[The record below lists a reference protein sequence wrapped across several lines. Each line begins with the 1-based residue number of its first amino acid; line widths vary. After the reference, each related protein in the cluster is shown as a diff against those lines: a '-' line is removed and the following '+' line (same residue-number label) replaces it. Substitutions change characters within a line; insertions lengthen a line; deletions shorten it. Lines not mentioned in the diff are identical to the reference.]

1 MPTTDYSTH
10 ARPLSAAID
19 IALDA
24 LAQFPPAGFSPEQQ
38 AHFVSVY
45 REWKEEV
52 AHPAPACRNKRSLQY
67 QQADVLTYFLEA
79 TGPTVDYFWQQVQQ
93 QELPYQRAN
102 RLANILKRGRLKSRI
117 EYDLVVDVLVPYQQ
131 EGLLTTDEAAALGRM
146 IGEYENRKS
155 RLS

>member
-1 MPTTDYSTH
+1 MPTIDYSTL

-24 LAQFPPAGFSPEQQ
+24 LAQFPPAGFSAEQL

-45 REWKEEV
+45 REWKQEV
-52 AHPAPACRNKRSLQY
+52 EHPAPAYRNKRSLQY
-67 QQADVLTYFLEA
+67 QQATVLTYFLEA

-93 QELPYQRAN
+93 QGLPYQRVN
-102 RLANILKRGRLKSRI
+102 RLANILKRGQLKSRI
-117 EYDLVVDVLVPYQQ
+117 EYDLVVDVLVPYKQ
-131 EGLLTTDEAAALGRM
+131 EGLLTADEAAALGLM